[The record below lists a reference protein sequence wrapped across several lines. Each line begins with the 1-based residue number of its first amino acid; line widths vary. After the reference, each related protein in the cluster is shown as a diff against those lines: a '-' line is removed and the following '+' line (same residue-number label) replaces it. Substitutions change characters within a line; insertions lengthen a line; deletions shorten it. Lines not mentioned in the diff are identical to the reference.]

1 MAITKLD
8 AVLEA
13 IEQGKTNGEIR
24 DEIDGRLSDK
34 RLDKLR
40 QHPNVGG
47 GDDMKRDVEIEREVE
62 KIFAPKP
69 TMNVP
74 DGSKIDHYVG
84 AVSAEESTVPVLMG
98 TNNAV
103 GARLVMVGMD
113 VEGLLKYHVDDRGVT
128 IEADLIEIDGDLEA
142 DLIAEIREAFKIH
155 KEMM

>member
-13 IEQGKTNGEIR
+13 IEQGKTNDEIR

-40 QHPNVGG
+40 QHPNVGA
-47 GDDMKRDVEIEREVE
+47 DDVKRDVEIEREVE

-69 TMNVP
+69 TMNMP
-74 DGSKIDHYVG
+74 DDGKIDHYVG
-84 AVSAEESTVPVLMG
+84 AVSSEESTVPVLMG
-98 TNNAV
+98 PKNAV

-113 VEGLLKYHVDDRGVT
+113 VEGLLKYHVDERGVT
-128 IEADLIEIDGDLEA
+128 IEADLIEIAGDLEA

>member
-8 AVLEA
+8 VVLEA
-13 IEQGKTNGEIR
+13 IEQGKTNDEIR

-47 GDDMKRDVEIEREVE
+47 DGVKCDAEIEREVE

-74 DGSKIDHYVG
+74 ADGKIDHYVG
-84 AVSAEESTVPVLMG
+84 AVSSEESTVPVLMG
-98 TNNAV
+98 PKNAV

-113 VEGLLKYHVDDRGVT
+113 VEGLLKYHVDERGVT
-128 IEADLIEIDGDLEA
+128 IEADLIEIAGDLEA
-142 DLIAEIREAFKIH
+142 DLIAEIREAFEIH